1 MINFAQA
8 WEPLRKNGYESTIPI
23 APGAKKPLGCVSD
36 HNQLYTKEPPE
47 IEICEAWARQGRRAG
62 VGFMAG
68 PANSLL
74 VIDSDYKH
82 PAKVSRYLELREEF
96 LGHTPLVVRGEF
108 GVPKEKAFYAG
119 ATGRAAFN
127 DTKINI
133 HHTEIDVFGDGPLAW
148 GYLIGFGLHLS
159 GSEYHW
165 ERFSP
170 LDIPRD
176 DLPEVT
182 ADQLNTF
189 LIAIASELGEA
200 PRAGTNTSVLTAS
213 GWKEQRE
220 SSTPAELGSLWRA
233 QAKQVVAQGG
243 RHMWMLETV
252 ASMVRHGFLPSSIYC
267 FMQHHLLRHY
277 QSTWNSS
284 LAEYERELVEAIE
297 SATNKFFRGGSTN
310 GDLAA

>member
-1 MINFAQA
+1 MIDFAQA
-8 WEPLRKNGYESTIPI
+8 WEPLRKNGYESLIPTV
-23 APGAKKPLGCVSD
+23 PGGKRPLGSVSR
-36 HNQLYTKEPPE
+36 HNELYTCEPPE
-47 IEICEAWARQGRRAG
+47 VELCEAWARQGRRAG

-74 VIDSDYKH
+74 VIDSDYRH
-82 PAKVSRYLELREEF
+82 PAKVSRYLELREEH
-96 LGHTPLVVRGEF
+96 LGYTPLVVWGEA
-108 GVPKEKAFYAG
+108 PKEKAFYAG
-119 ATGRAAFN
+119 ATGTGTQIKVAR
-127 DTKINI
+127 
-133 HHTEIDVFGDGPLAW
+133 TEIDIFGDGPSAK
-148 GYLIGFGLHLS
+148 GYFIGFGLHPS
-159 GSEYHW
+159 GKQYTW
-165 ERFSP
+165 EKATP
-170 LDIPRD
+170 LEVPRD

-200 PRAGTNTSVLTAS
+200 PRAVGNASQLTAS

-252 ASMVRHGFLPSSIYC
+252 ASMVRHGFLPSSIYT

-277 QSTWNSS
+277 QNSWNSS

-297 SATNKFFRGGSTN
+297 SATNKFFRGGSDD